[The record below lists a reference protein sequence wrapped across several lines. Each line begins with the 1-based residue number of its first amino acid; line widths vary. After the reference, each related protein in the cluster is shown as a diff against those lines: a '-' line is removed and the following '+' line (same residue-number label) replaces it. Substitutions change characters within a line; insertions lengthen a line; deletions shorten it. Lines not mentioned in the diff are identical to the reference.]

1 MALLLAVAIY
11 RYNNQQQDDT
21 AASSSLTESI
31 RQSSFR
37 LFATVRSSCSVPSTA
52 STTVDCETDATT
64 TTVHSRP
71 STARS
76 IPSYSTANMSIS
88 TFADVTNGIRNEW
101 IDAVF
106 GPDVFHDARPP
117 PRQGIGLAQVPS
129 YVSYQCTIPSARRG
143 DDDKVGVTLSRIALG
158 ICVSAVAKNSP
169 ACFARICVNSIL
181 VEINGMGMLGEPF
194 RQGVERLSQYDR
206 VRSDAT
212 AAATTTPVKL
222 VFYRGGQLYQV
233 LILSPPPYGISWA
246 PCGDFALV
254 QRSYAYAAE
263 AGILRGCLVAAVNG
277 ASLRTMDHE
286 GTAARLRDGFI
297 AGKPMTVSLVYTP
310 AASRTVYYDKQK
322 ERTTPIKL
330 GVDVREQPVEY
341 SIGQLFMC
349 GSSASATS
357 EEPPSQS
364 MERGTAPKMIDGVLR
379 LAPRYSPCPPL
390 EDWLTPWDL
399 LDSLVFILQA
409 ANSAY
414 DDDSLSVSIS
424 KTRDQSAIATLLAMM
439 SSEDAWRSANTF
451 LLQWVSILC
460 KSDEG
465 DDKDLASVILTLSR
479 KDEAFGQRLYFLLRS
494 YTATLEGQRSRQ
506 DNNTRN
512 LLTLLQALD
521 RLRFAQKQLT
531 TQLTTSVVEVA
542 TPTSEA
548 THCLVTTSERTVP
561 PPPEA
566 APFKKSKKFRV
577 FRKKSK
583 AHRTASA
590 GLPMIMVQES
600 PKSSSLKKLSIEMEY
615 LSVPSLLENMSRF
628 LTELDSI
635 CDDIERSLLKSFS
648 QKIAD
653 WALQPWSASKGTALA
668 KVTEGM
674 RDGMLRA
681 TADGLPLVNPL
692 EVSEVLVSLRT
703 SECFVLPSAHFP
715 LLLTFD
721 IKKNESTKAARK
733 NDEQI
738 YRTCVKVVA
747 LRGASSSHRS
757 DRVYIVQAGV
767 SGVIKESGRSSVVDS
782 HVWDAA
788 GELTFDTLS
797 SWGAPKTLCL
807 RLSSVPLDQE
817 GQDQVAHTDDN
828 GKLHYTFEEG
838 FCWVDMMP
846 MWKRD
851 TGATVS
857 CHAQIWSL
865 EATEGFDQHGD
876 LMEGLSPVPERLELE
891 LKITTEVLAFSD
903 SLSRSRMLLYKHD
916 DDVRQEMFAIQFIET
931 CDMLLKASG
940 LDLKLLTFRCVAVG
954 AKRGFIQWVPGSVP
968 LSEICVPEL
977 IPTKGVPSA
986 EGSDK
991 MDQQENGTISQ
1002 VAKAGLTKY
1011 QSLYRIGLGTKKGER
1026 NSIANTSIQD
1036 FLRSVAYDGEAPYL
1050 IHREVMDTFVKSCAG
1065 YSVLTYIL
1073 GVGDRHLDNLLLH
1086 HSGHF
1091 FHCDYSFILGNDPKK
1106 YLPMRITE
1114 DMVNGMGGRESDNYA
1129 KFLSL
1134 AGAAFVAIRRHGNV
1148 RVILS
1153 LVRLMVPSSLPDVS
1167 VNQNADLVLSAL
1179 RDRLRLD
1186 LSDNKA
1192 IAFME
1197 GLIESS
1203 ISSKMWL
1210 AVDAIHRLGK
1220 RF

>member
-11 RYNNQQQDDT
+11 RYQNQHQDDN
-21 AASSSLTESI
+21 AASPSLTESL

-37 LFATVRSSCSVPSTA
+37 LFETVRSSCSVPSTA
-52 STTVDCETDATT
+52 STADCNTDDANS
-64 TTVHSRP
+64 VHSRP
-71 STARS
+71 SFTRS
-76 IPSYSTANMSIS
+76 TPSFSATSMSIS
-88 TFADVTNGIRNEW
+88 TFADVTSGIRNEW

-106 GPDVFHDARPP
+106 GPDIFHDDRPP

-158 ICVSAVAKNSP
+158 IYVSAVAKNSP
-169 ACFARICVNSIL
+169 ACFAKVCVNSIL

-206 VRSDAT
+206 ARNDAT
-212 AAATTTPVKL
+212 TETTTPVKL
-222 VFYRGGQLYQV
+222 VFYRAGQLYHV

-263 AGILRGCLVAAVNG
+263 AGVLRGCLVAAVNG

-297 AGKPMTVSLVYTP
+297 AGKPMNVSLVYTP

-322 ERTTPIKL
+322 ERTTPIKK

-349 GSSASATS
+349 GTSAGAIS
-357 EEPPSQS
+357 EEPLSQR
-364 MERGTAPKMIDGVLR
+364 MERGTAPQMIDGVLR
-379 LAPRYSPCPPL
+379 LAPRYTPCPPL
-390 EDWLTPWDL
+390 EDWLTQWDL
-399 LDSLVFILQA
+399 LDALVFILQA

-414 DDDSLSVSIS
+414 DDDTLSVSIS
-424 KTRDQSAIATLLAMM
+424 KSRDQSTIATLLAMM
-439 SSEDAWRSANTF
+439 SSEDAWRLANTF

-465 DDKDLASVILTLSR
+465 DDKDVASVVLTLSR
-479 KDEAFGQRLYFLLRS
+479 RDEAFCQRLYFLLRS

-506 DNNTRN
+506 ENNTRN

-548 THCLVTTSERTVP
+548 AYCLVTASERTVP
-561 PPPEA
+561 LPEA
-566 APFKKSKKFRV
+566 APSKKSKKFRV
-577 FRKKSK
+577 FRKKGK
-583 AHRTASA
+583 AHKTTPA
-590 GLPMIMVQES
+590 GLPLIMAQES
-600 PKSSSLKKLSIEMEY
+600 LKSSSLKKLSIEMEY

-681 TADGLPLVNPL
+681 TADGLSLVNPL
-692 EVSEVLVSLRT
+692 EASEVLVSLRT

-721 IKKNESTKAARK
+721 VKNNESTAAARK
-733 NDEQI
+733 KDEQI
-738 YRTCVKVVA
+738 YRTRVKVVA
-747 LRGASSSHRS
+747 LRGAASSSRS

-767 SGVIKESGRSSVVDS
+767 SGVIKESGRSSVVNS

-838 FCWVDMMP
+838 FCWVDMVP

-851 TGATVS
+851 NGATVS

-891 LKITTEVLAFSD
+891 LKITTEIVAYSD

-968 LSEICVPEL
+968 LSDICLPDL
-977 IPTKGVPSA
+977 IPTKGVHST

-991 MDQQENGTISQ
+991 MDQQDNGTISQ

-1026 NSIANTSIQD
+1026 NSLANNSIQD
-1036 FLRSVAYDGEAPYL
+1036 FLRSVAYDGDAPYL
-1050 IHREVMDTFVKSCAG
+1050 IRREVMDTFVKSCAG

-1114 DMVNGMGGRESDNYA
+1114 DMVNGMGGRDSDNYA

-1134 AGAAFVAIRRHGNV
+1134 AGAAFVALRRHGNV
-1148 RVILS
+1148 RVILT
-1153 LVRLMVPSSLPDVS
+1153 LVRLMVPSALPDVS
-1167 VNQNADLVLSAL
+1167 VIQNADQVLYAL

-1192 IAFME
+1192 IAYME